1 MSLPRQ
7 REPEMSQKALEDYDF
22 FSEEV
27 LECPFDFYKLL
38 REEAPVYLLP
48 GTNIYLVTRHADIRA
63 MLKDT
68 ETFSSNFAHLLSG
81 PDEPEEI
88 KALYEG
94 EIEPANT
101 LLTQDPPRHRVYRS
115 LVNKVFSAKRVE
127 TMHDYIDEIVDSLID
142 DFIDDGECEFISAFA
157 SPLPLLV
164 IADQLGIDRE
174 LLPRFKVWSDSLAAR
189 IGQMADIEEQKEI
202 AHAIMEYQVYILD
215 VIEARRKEPRD
226 DMISD
231 LVNTEIDDGRKLN
244 DAEVMS
250 IVQQFLV
257 AGNET
262 TTSSLAGG
270 LASLIQDPAQ
280 MQMVVDDSSKLENTV
295 EEILRTETPSA
306 GLWRTVTRDVD
317 FNDTHIPAGSMVM
330 LRYHAANRDERV
342 FDDAEG
348 FDVCRHNADE
358 HIAFGKGTHFCPGA
372 MLARKEM
379 NLALSKLFARITNI
393 QLAPGKND
401 LKHWP
406 NMVLRGLKE
415 LHITFDKREAG

>member
-1 MSLPRQ
+1 MAKTLQ
-7 REPEMSQKALEDYDF
+7 DYNF

-27 LECPFDFYKLL
+27 LECPFDFYKLA

-81 PDEPEEI
+81 SGETKEVRE
-88 KALYEG
+88 LYKG
-94 EIEPANT
+94 TVEPADT
-101 LLTQDPPRHRVYRS
+101 LLTLDPPRHRVYRS

-127 TMHDYIDEIVDSLID
+127 QMHDYIEQIVDELID
-142 DFIDDGECEFISAFA
+142 GFVDDGECEFIAAFA
-157 SPLPLLV
+157 SPLPLMV

-189 IGQMADIEEQKEI
+189 LGGMVSPEEAKDIAMAVR
-202 AHAIMEYQVYILD
+202 EYQEYILG
-215 VIEARRKEPRD
+215 VIAARREEPRD

-231 LVNTEIDDGRKLN
+231 LANAEIDDGRKLN
-244 DAEVMS
+244 DAEVIS

-270 LASLIQDPAQ
+270 LLSLIQDPEQ
-280 MQMVVDDSSKLENTV
+280 MRLLREDPSRMENTV

-306 GLWRTVTRDVD
+306 GLWRAVTRDVEWGG
-317 FNDTHIPAGSMVM
+317 TLIPEGAMVM
-330 LRYHAANRDERV
+330 LRYAAANRDERV
-342 FDDAEG
+342 FEDAER
-348 FDVCRHNADE
+348 FDICRHNADD
-358 HIAFGKGTHFCPGA
+358 HIAFGQGTHFCPGA

-379 NLALSKLFARITNI
+379 IVALNAFLARVENI
-393 QLAPGKND
+393 QLAEGKND
-401 LKHWP
+401 LTHWP
-406 NMVLRGLKE
+406 NMVLRGLKA
-415 LHITFDKREAG
+415 LHITFDKSA

>member
-1 MSLPRQ
+1 MAKTLQ
-7 REPEMSQKALEDYDF
+7 DYNF

-27 LECPFDFYKLL
+27 LECPFDFYKLA

-81 PDEPEEI
+81 SGETKEVRE
-88 KALYEG
+88 LYKG
-94 EIEPANT
+94 TVEPADT
-101 LLTQDPPRHRVYRS
+101 LLTLDPPRHRVYRS

-127 TMHDYIDEIVDSLID
+127 QMHDYIEQIVDELID
-142 DFIDDGECEFISAFA
+142 GFIDEGECEFIAAFA
-157 SPLPLLV
+157 SPLPLMV

-189 IGQMADIEEQKEI
+189 LGGMVSPEEAKEI
-202 AHAIMEYQVYILD
+202 ALAVREYQEYILG
-215 VIEARRKEPRD
+215 VIAARREEPRD

-231 LVNTEIDDGRKLN
+231 LANAEIDDGRKLN
-244 DAEVMS
+244 DAEVIS

-270 LASLIQDPAQ
+270 LLSLIQDPEQ
-280 MQMVVDDSSKLENTV
+280 MRLLREDPSRMENTV

-306 GLWRTVTRDVD
+306 GLWRAVTRDVEWG
-317 FNDTHIPAGSMVM
+317 DTLIPEGAMVM
-330 LRYHAANRDERV
+330 LRYAAANRDERV
-342 FDDAEG
+342 FEDAER
-348 FDVCRHNADE
+348 FDICRHNADD
-358 HIAFGKGTHFCPGA
+358 HIAFGQGTHFCPGA

-379 NLALSKLFARITNI
+379 IVALNAFLARVENI
-393 QLAPGKND
+393 QLAEGKND
-401 LKHWP
+401 LTHWP
-406 NMVLRGLKE
+406 NMVLRGLKA
-415 LHITFDKREAG
+415 LHISFDKSA

>member
-1 MSLPRQ
+1 MA
-7 REPEMSQKALEDYDF
+7 KTLEDYDF

-38 REEAPVYLLP
+38 RQEAPIYLLP

-68 ETFSSNFAHLLSG
+68 ATFSSNFAHLLSG
-81 PDEPEEI
+81 PDEPDEV

-127 TMHDYIDEIVDSLID
+127 QMHDYIEDIVDSLID
-142 DFIDDGECEFISAFA
+142 DFVDDGECEFISAFA

-174 LLPRFKVWSDSLAAR
+174 LMPRFKVWSDALAAR
-189 IGQMADIEEQKEI
+189 LGQMTDVEEQKAI
-202 AHAIMEYQVYILD
+202 ARAVMEYQEYILR
-215 VIEARRKEPRD
+215 VIADRRREPRD

-244 DAEVMS
+244 DAEVIS

-270 LASLIQDPAQ
+270 LLSLIQQPEQ
-280 MQMVVDDSSKLENTV
+280 MQMLMDDPSRLGNAV

-306 GLWRTVTRDVD
+306 GLWRVVTKDVEVGGVQ
-317 FNDTHIPAGSMVM
+317 IPGGSMVM
-330 LRYHAANRDERV
+330 LRYAAANRDEQV
-342 FDDAEG
+342 FDDAEQ
-348 FDVCRHNADE
+348 FDICRRNADD
-358 HIAFGKGTHFCPGA
+358 HIAFGQGTHFCPGA

-379 NLALSKLFARITNI
+379 HLALSKLFARITNI

-401 LKHWP
+401 LTHWP

-415 LHITFDKREAG
+415 LHITFDKRVDER

>member
-1 MSLPRQ
+1 MGDKTL
-7 REPEMSQKALEDYDF
+7 ADYDF

-27 LECPFDFYKLL
+27 LECPFEFYKLA
-38 REEAPVYLLP
+38 RQEAPLYLLP
-48 GTNIYLVTRHADIRA
+48 GTNIYLVPRYADIKA

-68 ETFSSNFAHLLSG
+68 ATFSSNFAHLMSG
-81 PDEPEEI
+81 PGEPDEV

-94 EIEPANT
+94 AIEPADT
-101 LLTQDPPRHRVYRS
+101 LLTLDPPRHKVYRS

-127 TMHDYIDEIVDSLID
+127 TMHDYIEEITDQLID
-142 DFIDDGECEFISAFA
+142 GFIDDGECEFITAFA
-157 SPLPLLV
+157 SPMPLLV

-189 IGQMADIEEQKEI
+189 LGQMANVEEQKEI
-202 AHAIMEYQVYILD
+202 ARAVMQFQAYILG
-215 VIEARRKEPRD
+215 VMEARRAEPRD

-231 LVNTEIDDGRKLN
+231 LVNTGIDDGRKLN
-244 DAEVMS
+244 DAEVIS

-262 TTSSLAGG
+262 TTASLAGG
-270 LASLIQDPAQ
+270 LASLIQDPEQ
-280 MQMVVDDSSKLENTV
+280 MQALVDDPSRLENTV

-306 GLWRTVTRDVD
+306 GLWRAVTRDVEW
-317 FNDTHIPAGSMVM
+317 NGVEIPAGSLVI
-330 LRYHAANRDERV
+330 LRYAAANRDESI
-342 FDDAEG
+342 FDDAEH
-348 FDVCRHNADE
+348 FDICRRNAND
-358 HIAFGKGTHFCPGA
+358 HIAFGQGTHFCPGA

-379 NLALSKLFARITNI
+379 NVAMSRLLARITNI

-406 NMVLRGLKE
+406 NLLLRG
-415 LHITFDKREAG
+415 

>member
-1 MSLPRQ
+1 MAKTLQ
-7 REPEMSQKALEDYDF
+7 DYNF

-27 LECPFDFYKLL
+27 LECPFDFYKLA

-81 PDEPEEI
+81 SGETKEVRE
-88 KALYEG
+88 LYKG
-94 EIEPANT
+94 TVEPADT
-101 LLTQDPPRHRVYRS
+101 LLTLDPPRHRVYRS

-127 TMHDYIDEIVDSLID
+127 QMHDYIEQIVDELID
-142 DFIDDGECEFISAFA
+142 GFVDDGECEFIAAFA
-157 SPLPLLV
+157 SPLPLMV

-189 IGQMADIEEQKEI
+189 LGGMVSPEEAKDIAMAVR
-202 AHAIMEYQVYILD
+202 EYQEYILG
-215 VIEARRKEPRD
+215 VIAARREEPRD

-231 LVNTEIDDGRKLN
+231 LANAEIDDGRKLN
-244 DAEVMS
+244 DAEVIS

-270 LASLIQDPAQ
+270 LLSLIQDPEQ
-280 MQMVVDDSSKLENTV
+280 MRLLREDPSRMENTV

-306 GLWRTVTRDVD
+306 GLWRAVTRDVEWG
-317 FNDTHIPAGSMVM
+317 DTLIPEGAMVM
-330 LRYHAANRDERV
+330 LRYAAANRDERV
-342 FDDAEG
+342 FEDAER
-348 FDVCRHNADE
+348 FDICRHNADD
-358 HIAFGKGTHFCPGA
+358 HIAFGQGTHFCPGA

-379 NLALSKLFARITNI
+379 IVALNAFLARVENI
-393 QLAPGKND
+393 QLAEGKND
-401 LKHWP
+401 LTHWP
-406 NMVLRGLKE
+406 NMVLRGLKA
-415 LHITFDKREAG
+415 LHISFDKSA

>member
-1 MSLPRQ
+1 MAKTLQ
-7 REPEMSQKALEDYDF
+7 DYNF

-27 LECPFDFYKLL
+27 LECPFDFYKLA

-81 PDEPEEI
+81 SGETKEVRE
-88 KALYEG
+88 LYKG
-94 EIEPANT
+94 TVEPADT
-101 LLTQDPPRHRVYRS
+101 LLTLDPPRHRVYRS

-127 TMHDYIDEIVDSLID
+127 QMHDYIEQIVDELID
-142 DFIDDGECEFISAFA
+142 GFVDDGECEFIAAFA
-157 SPLPLLV
+157 SPLPLMV

-189 IGQMADIEEQKEI
+189 LGGMVSPEEAKDIAMAVR
-202 AHAIMEYQVYILD
+202 EYQEYILG
-215 VIEARRKEPRD
+215 VIAARREQPRD

-231 LVNTEIDDGRKLN
+231 LANAEIDDGRKLN
-244 DAEVMS
+244 DAEVIS

-270 LASLIQDPAQ
+270 LLSLIQDPEQ
-280 MQMVVDDSSKLENTV
+280 MRLLREDPSRMENTV

-306 GLWRTVTRDVD
+306 GLWRAVTRDVEWGG
-317 FNDTHIPAGSMVM
+317 TLIPEGAMVM
-330 LRYHAANRDERV
+330 LRYAAANRDERV
-342 FDDAEG
+342 FEDAER
-348 FDVCRHNADE
+348 FDICRHNADD
-358 HIAFGKGTHFCPGA
+358 HIAFGQGTHFCPGA

-379 NLALSKLFARITNI
+379 IVALNAFLARVENI
-393 QLAPGKND
+393 QLAEGKND
-401 LKHWP
+401 LTHWP
-406 NMVLRGLKE
+406 NMVLRGLKA
-415 LHITFDKREAG
+415 LHITFDKSA